1 MSRKPPRGEYIETDT
16 GNKVSRKSQIIGTQN
31 IILGGKSVIQAEVI
45 IRGGLVRTLDA
56 PGSWDREEGAC
67 GRGRDWAVLLP
78 QSRMRVE
85 ATWAGY
91 EGLSDHVFIGQNSI
105 VEAAIVGNKVHIGK
119 DCVIGKF
126 ALIKDCVRIL
136 DGTVVPPGMVI
147 PSFSVVAGR
156 PGRVVGEVPEG
167 GEEALEGREIYR
179 TIVN

>member
-1 MSRKPPRGEYIETDT
+1 MKGYVLPSYATTCHRLGLRNRANEKPY
-16 GNKVSRKSQIIGTQN
+16 
-31 IILGGKSVIQAEVI
+31 
-45 IRGGLVRTLDA
+45 
-56 PGSWDREEGAC
+56 
-67 GRGRDWAVLLP
+67 
-78 QSRMRVE
+78 RVFS
-85 ATWAGY
+85 Y
-91 EGLSDHVFIGQNSI
+91 HPLKLSDHVFIGQNSI

-136 DGTVVPPGMVI
+136 DGTIVPPGMVI